1 MSRADDIINVAA
13 HRFSTGAIE
22 QAITSHPDVGE
33 ACVVG
38 VPDAMKG
45 MLPFAFVSLATHN
58 HPQNA
63 VPSESLFEEVNKEVR
78 NQIGAI
84 ACKIH
89 DSIESDNH

>member
-1 MSRADDIINVAA
+1 MHVMSRADDIINVAA

-38 VPDAMKG
+38 IPDAMKG

-58 HPQNA
+58 HPHDA
-63 VPSESLFEEVNKEVR
+63 VPSESLFKEVNKEVR
-78 NQIGAI
+78 DQIGAI
-84 ACKIH
+84 AGKI
-89 DSIESDNH
+89 